1 MIYERIV
8 AYSQMD
14 ECDGIFVLYGEDAK
28 LLLEEMVATLKEG
41 DEPENALIMQEIIDE
56 GDPVGFFNSTPMFIE
71 GVRLMAESNLTQAE
85 IDAKPDGLSRSIKR
99 AYLH

>member
-14 ECDGIFVLYGEDAK
+14 ECDGIFVLYGDDAK
-28 LLLEEMVATLKEG
+28 LLLEEMVEAIEN
-41 DEPENALIMQEIIDE
+41 DEPAKAMMLQEIIAE
-56 GDPVGFFNSTPMFIE
+56 GDPIGFFNSCPYHIE
-71 GVRLMAESNLTQAE
+71 GVRLLAESNLTQAE
-85 IDAKPDGLSRSIKR
+85 FDAKPDGLSRSIKR